1 MEQIQFRPS
10 DSGGIFDPVT
20 QIDRIPAIDRRDRR
34 LSQAEDRAFRQ
45 LQENNKTRQINA
57 QQAGKDLEA
66 LSQFSKTL
74 NDQLEKDL
82 KSRNQAEMQE
92 GIMEAYYEG
101 VSPEEQQ
108 QFIQDENALRET
120 GAAANKLAEQVEEQ
134 TGDVFVADRFR
145 SMSGWKKYGYA
156 LGMVQRG
163 ASNYSMYYESAKE
176 SASIEVE
183 GKGVVTF
190 KNATEP
196 EEYAALQEQVNQEFL
211 DQFIGVNPALLNE
224 HLFGTMQTVQKRDAI
239 NWAQEQRQLR
249 QEQLKGERY
258 DEVVGLINKAET
270 TPEELSRFILNH
282 PKGPRQGKLELAE
295 LIAKGI
301 DDRIITGQDAL
312 RLLRDSQATDSR
324 GTGSLIS
331 KDKGIFG
338 FLEAK
343 AEDAIAGEI
352 DRESREIDDQLQV
365 VTNDI
370 LKTIDDG
377 DGVIT
382 PQETKALIQYWRD
395 NTNNAKLPES
405 IKDSLYADDEVD
417 LDEARIRLRQIEATR
432 LYLIPSDFKGL
443 PKRLMN
449 EFNVRDVDEMTP
461 DEVQVKFAKKQIVAA
476 LDDKFEITAGN
487 AIKNNAYRAMEEEA
501 YYEYLRLFA
510 EYKNETYGDKE
521 SHKLAYEQVVA
532 TIGPDTPFG
541 DKERTHQYLKSNPE
555 TTQNERDRTKLDR
568 QLIKQD
574 KQSLNKHQYL
584 TQPEMDLG
592 LKYLKGQ
599 SVEPP
604 QHAVNLARAL
614 GISTYDL
621 LAMQAEY
628 YDLKYKPERPKTE
641 GEIDGLDPAV
651 QELLRKY
658 PSASRTL
665 RAVTQTEGN
674 TKWFLDSIASVES
687 AAHGEYEAMNTG
699 GTGIGVNNMAYGSA
713 NSCDVTGC
721 LTGMTIGEVM
731 DKQAKGEIFA
741 AGRYQFIPTTLRDT
755 VDYMGISLDTPYDAT
770 TQDALAIGRLHWRLS
785 LPGNNNL
792 LGLRTEWQ
800 GLHKRLNSEVQPV
813 LDAGREVTSV
823 YNKPENILPAL
834 RS

>member
-10 DSGGIFDPVT
+10 DSSGKFDPVT
-20 QIDRIPAIDRRDRR
+20 QIDLIPAIDRRDRR
-34 LSQAEDRAFRQ
+34 LSQAEDQAFRQ
-45 LQENNKTRQINA
+45 LQANNKTRQINA
-57 QQAGKDLEA
+57 QRLGKDLEA
-66 LSQFSKTL
+66 LAEFSKTL
-74 NDQLEKDL
+74 NDQLAKDL
-82 KSRNQAEMQE
+82 KARNKAEMQE

-101 VSPEEQQ
+101 VSPEKQEQ
-108 QFIQDENALRET
+108 FKQDENALRET

-163 ASNYSMYYESAKE
+163 ASNYAMYYENAKE
-176 SASIEVE
+176 SAAIEVE

-190 KNATEP
+190 DNATEP

-211 DQFIGVNPALLNE
+211 NQFVGVNPALLNE
-224 HLFGTMQTVQKRDAI
+224 HLFETMQTVQKRDAI
-239 NWAQEQRQLR
+239 SWAQEQRQLR
-249 QEQLKGERY
+249 QAQLKGERY
-258 DEVVGLINKAET
+258 DEVVGLINNSDT
-270 TPEELSRFILNH
+270 TAEELSRFILDH

-312 RLLRDSQATDSR
+312 RLLRDSQTTDSR

-395 NTNNAKLPES
+395 NTNNAPLPEN
-405 IKDSLYADDEVD
+405 IKDRLYADDEVD

-432 LYLIPSDFKGL
+432 LYLIESDFKGL

-449 EFNVRDVDEMTP
+449 EFNVRSVEEMTP
-461 DEVQVKFAKKQIVAA
+461 NEEQVRFAKKQIVAG
-476 LDDKFEITAGN
+476 LDTKFENTDGTKRETN
-487 AIKNNAYRAMEEEA
+487 SYRTMEEEA
-501 YYEYLRLFA
+501 YYDYLRLYA
-510 EYKNETYGDKE
+510 EFINTEDPKDA
-521 SHKLAYEQVVA
+521 HRLAYQRVVETIDPTAVFDNEQK
-532 TIGPDTPFG
+532 I
-541 DKERTHQYLKSNPE
+541 HQYLKRNPE
-555 TTQNERDRTKLDR
+555 TTQNERDRV
-568 QLIKQD
+568 QLHRRMIKDD
-574 KQSLNKHQYL
+574 KASLRTTPYL
-584 TQPEMDLG
+584 SQAEMDLG

-604 QHAVNLARAL
+604 QHAVNLARRI
-614 GISTYDL
+614 GIPTYDL
-621 LAMQAEY
+621 LAMQAKAFKLE
-628 YDLKYKPERPKTE
+628 YKPERPKTE
-641 GEIDGLDPAV
+641 GEVDGLDPAV

-731 DKQAKGEIFA
+731 NRQAKGEIFA

-755 VDYMGISLDTPYDAT
+755 VNYMGISLDTPYDAT

-800 GLHKRLNSEVQPV
+800 GLHKRLDSEVQPV

-823 YNKPENILPAL
+823 YNRPENILPAL

>member
-45 LQENNKTRQINA
+45 LQANNKTRQINA

-101 VSPEEQQ
+101 ISPEEQQ

-352 DRESREIDDQLQV
+352 DRESREIDDQLQI

-370 LKTIDDG
+370 LKTIENG

-382 PQETKALIQYWRD
+382 PQETKELIQYWRD
-395 NTNNAKLPES
+395 NTNNAQLPDS
-405 IKDSLYADDEVD
+405 IKDRLYDDEVD
-417 LDEARIRLRQIEATR
+417 LDEARIRLKQIQATR
-432 LYLIPSDFKGL
+432 LYLVPSDFKGL
-443 PKRLMN
+443 PKYLMN
-449 EFNVRDVDEMTP
+449 EFNVSSVEEMTP
-461 DEVQVKFAKKQIVAA
+461 DETQVKYAKGQIVAG
-476 LDDKFEITAGN
+476 LDAKFENTDGT
-487 AIKNNAYRAMEEEA
+487 KNETNSYRTMEEEA
-501 YYEYLRLFA
+501 YYDYLRLYA
-510 EYKNETYGDKE
+510 EFINDGEDPKDA
-521 SHKLAYEQVVA
+521 HRLAYERVVEIIDPK
-532 TIGPDTPFG
+532 TVFD
-541 DKERTHQYLKSNPE
+541 DKQKRHQYLKRNPE
-555 TTQNERDRTKLDR
+555 TTQTERDRVKLHR
-568 QLIKQD
+568 TMIKDD
-574 KQSLNKHQYL
+574 KASLRTTPYL
-584 TQPEMDLG
+584 SQAEMDLG

-599 SVEPP
+599 SVAPP
-604 QHAVNLARAL
+604 QHAVNLARRI
-614 GISTYDL
+614 GIPTYDL
-621 LAMQAEY
+621 LAMQADAFKLE
-628 YDLKYKPERPKTE
+628 YKPKRPKTE
-641 GEIDGLDPAV
+641 GEVDGLDPAV

-687 AAHGEYEAMNTG
+687 AAHGEYEAMNTS

-721 LTGMTIGEVM
+721 LTGMTIREVM
-731 DKQAKGEIFA
+731 ERQAKGEIFA
-741 AGRYQFIPTTLRDT
+741 AGRYQFIPSTLSDT
-755 VDYMGISLDTPYDAT
+755 VKYMGISLDTPYDAT

-785 LPGNNNL
+785 RPGNNNL

-800 GLHKRLNSEVQPV
+800 GLHKRLDSEVQPV

-823 YNKPENILPAL
+823 YNRPENILPAL